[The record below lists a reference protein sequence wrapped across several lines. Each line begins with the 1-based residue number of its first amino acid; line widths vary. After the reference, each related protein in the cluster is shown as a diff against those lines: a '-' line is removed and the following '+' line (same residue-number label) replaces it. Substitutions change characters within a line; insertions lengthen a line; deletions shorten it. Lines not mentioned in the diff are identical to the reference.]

1 MELSELYTWAFLSEV
16 IEHMRERERKNI
28 AWKSKQANALQRLR
42 NKGNVR
48 NDKNFPYKH
57 ID

>member
-16 IEHMRERERKNI
+16 IEHMREREKEFSMEI
-28 AWKSKQANALQRLR
+28 QASEYFARLR

-57 ID
+57 RG